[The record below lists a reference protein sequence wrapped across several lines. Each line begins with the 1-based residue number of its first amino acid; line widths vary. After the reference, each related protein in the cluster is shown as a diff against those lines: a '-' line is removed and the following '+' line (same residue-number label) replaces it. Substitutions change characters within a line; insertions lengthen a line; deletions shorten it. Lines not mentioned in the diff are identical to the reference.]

1 MLNETNRS
9 YSQELTHLFP
19 AIHIRAAQRLYDA
32 DAHERAIQAL
42 RDVRHL
48 LPREGVEIVD
58 AVLDETL

>member
-1 MLNETNRS
+1 MLPVVRIYADPEGAA
-9 YSQELTHLFP
+9 P
-19 AIHIRAAQRLYDA
+19 APASEQPHYA

-58 AVLDETL
+58 AVLDQTH

>member
-1 MLNETNRS
+1 MLNEANRS
-9 YSQELTHLFP
+9 YSQELTQLFP
-19 AIHIRAAQRLYDA
+19 AVHIRATQRRYDA

-48 LPREGVEIVD
+48 LPREGVELVD

>member
-1 MLNETNRS
+1 
-9 YSQELTHLFP
+9 LTQLFP
-19 AIHIRAAQRLYDA
+19 AVHIRATQRRYDA

-48 LPREGVEIVD
+48 LPREGVELVD

>member
-9 YSQELTHLFP
+9 YSQELTQLFP
-19 AIHIRAAQRLYDA
+19 AVHIRTTQRRYDA

-58 AVLDETL
+58 AALAETL